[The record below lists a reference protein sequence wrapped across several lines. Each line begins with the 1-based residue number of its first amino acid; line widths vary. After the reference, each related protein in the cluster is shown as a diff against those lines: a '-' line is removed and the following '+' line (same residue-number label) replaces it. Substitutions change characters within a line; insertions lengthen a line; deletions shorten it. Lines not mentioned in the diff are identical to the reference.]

1 MVRDEYTD
9 VSFRYWIVAF
19 MFTADCGFTL
29 FLLFL
34 PLSPIF
40 FCLSADELLFL
51 WVNPILIVC
60 TDSDPH
66 IFTLSVKAIQKKKH
80 SNKKLNGGGTF

>member
-1 MVRDEYTD
+1 
-9 VSFRYWIVAF
+9 

-34 PLSPIF
+34 PLDPIF

-66 IFTLSVKAIQKKKH
+66 IFTLSVKAIQKQTQQQKIKWGEAPSKVEWPREREIKH
-80 SNKKLNGGGTF
+80 FIFVI

>member
-1 MVRDEYTD
+1 MYHLDTELLLLCLQQT
-9 VSFRYWIVAF
+9 
-19 MFTADCGFTL
+19 GFTL

-66 IFTLSVKAIQKKKH
+66 IFTLSVKAIQKNKH